1 MSNRHSHLNV
11 VRTAAGSEHVLASTE
26 EAITRIARGEM
37 VVVVDD
43 EDRENEGD
51 LVVAAAHATPAVI
64 NFMITHGRGLVCL
77 SLTGRRA
84 AELNLP
90 PMLARNEDHMG
101 TAFTVSIDGTPEHG
115 VTTGISTFDRAK
127 TIELALTGKATD
139 LSRPGHIFPLIARD
153 GGVLV
158 RPGHTEASVDFAELA
173 GLEPA
178 GVIVEIIGADGNM
191 LRLPDLI
198 KFAHRHQLAI
208 TSIKQLQDYRGTVD
222 GNRVMIR
229 SAELVRRLTGRLGS
243 SHVHRHLHSIDGL
256 ENIPPTGPFVLVANH
271 SSYYDHFVIG
281 AIMLAV
287 RDTPTWFLT
296 KEQSFQNLLSRIW
309 HEAWYSIPVNR
320 ERAGSGTLRQVRS
333 ALSQGHVVTV
343 YPEGNPRRRSWT
355 VAVQGRCIPV
365 CDRLRGARHTDGH
378 SRCRSGSP
386 AGCAS
391 DISRQRWTSVSV
403 RRCRPARSVRGRP
416 GLLP

>member
-1 MSNRHSHLNV
+1 MTNRHSHLNV

-127 TIELALTGKATD
+127 TIELALTGTATD

-208 TSIKQLQDYRGTVD
+208 TSIKQLQDYR
-222 GNRVMIR
+222 
-229 SAELVRRLTGRLGS
+229 ALLTE
-243 SHVHRHLHSIDGL
+243 I
-256 ENIPPTGPFVLVANH
+256 
-271 SSYYDHFVIG
+271 
-281 AIMLAV
+281 
-287 RDTPTWFLT
+287 
-296 KEQSFQNLLSRIW
+296 
-309 HEAWYSIPVNR
+309 
-320 ERAGSGTLRQVRS
+320 
-333 ALSQGHVVTV
+333 
-343 YPEGNPRRRSWT
+343 
-355 VAVQGRCIPV
+355 
-365 CDRLRGARHTDGH
+365 
-378 SRCRSGSP
+378 
-386 AGCAS
+386 AS
-391 DISRQRWTSVSV
+391 
-403 RRCRPARSVRGRP
+403 
-416 GLLP
+416 